1 MEQLLFDTVYL
12 AVPWL
17 PIIAGGAALAGQI
30 FGGGGGDKKRAEA
43 LQNEAISQERQR
55 QDTLEGRFEA
65 MRPLRRQSLTNMLA
79 MGSTEN
85 PFSRAL
91 SGDQQ
96 GAIMSQIDASQAAR
110 GMFGNDADRL
120 SSLTRGYSDIY
131 EEKVQNGR
139 EGFGG
144 IFDRLNAVV
153 KMKKNL
159 MTDFGLSEGQAEKL
173 AKEFIGSGDVS
184 AIANLQL
191 PSQQGGGAIF

>member
-17 PIIAGGAALAGQI
+17 PIIAGGAALAGQV
-30 FGGGGGDKKRAEA
+30 FGGGGNDKERAEA
-43 LQNEAISQERQR
+43 LQNEAISNERQR

-96 GAIMSQIDASQAAR
+96 GAIMGQIDASQAAR

-131 EEKVQNGR
+131 EEAQNAR

-144 IFDRLNAVV
+144 IFDRLGAVV

-159 MTDFGLSEGQAEKL
+159 MTDFGLSEGQAEKM
-173 AKEFIGSGDVS
+173 AKEFLESGDVS